1 MQEYLTDLGITNV
14 LSAIPGVASKLYTR
28 SPLVQSSIFNDTDI
42 DAQNKL
48 HRVIRKMGINKMES
62 PSGPA
67 MAPAIEGG
75 KQTLLLPKGSKP
87 AAGVLAHELGHA
99 LNMRTAKKL
108 AGRKG
113 AQAHMLGIVNLFGLA
128 QKPAAIAHFFGADT
142 DTLGALGA
150 GGVALSMPRLAEETL
165 ASIRGARLMNRLKLK
180 GKWKA
185 FIGLPTYAMHSALP
199 AIPWL
204 SRKLQEKFN

>member
-1 MQEYLTDLGITNV
+1 MQDYLTDLGVTAA
-14 LSAIPGVASKLYTR
+14 LSAVPRVASKLYKNT
-28 SPLVQSSIFNDTDI
+28 PLVQSSIFNSSDI
-42 DAQNKL
+42 AARDKL
-48 HRVIRKMGINKMES
+48 HKVIRRMGINKLEHAA
-62 PSGPA
+62 GPA
-67 MAPAIEGG
+67 MSPAINGG

-108 AGRKG
+108 AGKKG

-142 DTLGALGA
+142 DTLGVLGA
-150 GGVALSMPRLAEETL
+150 GGVALSLPRLAEETL
-165 ASIRGARLMNRLKLK
+165 ASVRGARLMKRLKLK

-185 FIGLPTYAMHSALP
+185 FVGLPTYVMSSALP